1 MAGVIFMIEFN
12 KCQNCGADMPPEDE
26 ICPVCGTAAP
36 KNPDGSG
43 FSGFS
48 TGAGTG
54 AFEPPP
60 SPQAKK
66 SAFAPPPQSGM
77 NGTAGEGSL
86 IGRYE
91 YGAVSPLSSG
101 SIATMGVF
109 AVAGLIV
116 SLIAAGIL
124 AVIFV
129 LANVGMRSGYHGD
142 RIYETMCVLLG
153 FSFVV
158 ASCFAG
164 AGTGYNLGAY
174 ICMRY
179 KMVRHQLTI
188 ISVRA
193 MFSAYLGSFLSAA
206 VFTLISRAI
215 NLNYS
220 SLDMLIFLNVLTGIG
235 LCFWFMWMVMRT
247 EKDT

>member
-1 MAGVIFMIEFN
+1 MIEFN
-12 KCQNCGADMPPEDE
+12 KCPGCGAEMAAEDE
-26 ICPVCGTAAP
+26 KCPVCGIAAP
-36 KNPDGSG
+36 KNAEGSD
-43 FSGFS
+43 FSVASG
-48 TGAGTG
+48 GGGTV

-60 SPQAKK
+60 SPQPKK
-66 SAFAPPPQSGM
+66 SAFAPPPQGGM
-77 NGTAGEGSL
+77 NGTAGEGSR

-91 YGAVSPLSSG
+91 HGAVSPLSSG

-109 AVAGLIV
+109 TVAGLIV
-116 SLIAAGIL
+116 SLVAAGIL

-179 KMVRHQLTI
+179 EMVRHQLTI

-193 MFSAYLGSFLSAA
+193 MFSAYLAAFLSAA

-235 LCFWFMWMVMRT
+235 LCFLFMWMVMRT

>member
-1 MAGVIFMIEFN
+1 MMEFY
-12 KCQNCGADMPPEDE
+12 KCPDCGAEMAAEDE
-26 ICPVCGTAAP
+26 KCPVCGTAAP
-36 KNPDGSG
+36 KNADGSD
-43 FSGFS
+43 FSGS
-48 TGAGTG
+48 SGGVGNG
-54 AFEPPP
+54 AFEPRP
-60 SPQAKK
+60 SPQSKK
-66 SAFAPPPQSGM
+66 SAFAPPPQGGM
-77 NGTAGEGSL
+77 SDTGGPGSSD
-86 IGRYE
+86 GHYE

-101 SIATMGVF
+101 SIATMAVF
-109 AVAGLIV
+109 AVAGLAV

-124 AVIFV
+124 AIIFV
-129 LANVGMRSGYHGD
+129 LSNVGMRSNYHGD

-179 KMVRHQLTI
+179 EMVRRQLTI
-188 ISVRA
+188 ISIRA
-193 MFSAYLGSFLSAA
+193 MLGAYLAAFLSAA
-206 VFTLISRAI
+206 VFTLISGAI

-220 SLDMLIFLNVLTGIG
+220 SIDMLIFFNVVTGIG
-235 LCFWFMWMVMRT
+235 LCFLFMWMVMRS